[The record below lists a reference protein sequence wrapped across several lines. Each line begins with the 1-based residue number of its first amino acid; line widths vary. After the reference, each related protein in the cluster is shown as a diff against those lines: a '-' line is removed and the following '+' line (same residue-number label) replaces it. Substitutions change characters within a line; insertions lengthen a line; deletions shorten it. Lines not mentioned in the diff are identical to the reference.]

1 MKYLPLLLLCATC
14 YAETALDRLRT
25 SADAYLAATAGH
37 EAELRRL
44 EKRLAQ
50 KMLDSKMSEDA
61 AVGAMALDFIA
72 DERKALK
79 SDPAT
84 LPDSDR
90 IKLVAR
96 AAFYLRRGVILK
108 GWEEYTAEIE
118 RWAAWLQEKRP

>member
-1 MKYLPLLLLCATC
+1 MKYLPLLLLCAAC
-14 YAETALDRLRT
+14 YAETALDRLRVA
-25 SADAYLAATAGH
+25 ADAHLAATTGH